1 MRAVRPGKSIQ
12 RRQPARLSNA
22 EAKARYMREVEGR
35 AGIDP
40 RALMMDR
47 QLGMTEQQVQH
58 LTRFA
63 GV

>member
-1 MRAVRPGKSIQ
+1 MSPMT
-12 RRQPARLSNA
+12 PEEFARHGHALVDRI
-22 EAKARYMREVEGR
+22 ARYMREVEGR
-35 AGIDP
+35 AAIDP